1 MWLVYRKFLLPLAVF
16 FSSSLQA
23 NNFFQQDT
31 LHAKDSVIL
40 VEDCYDKFF
49 QQSEKI
55 ASPGKTMLMM
65 KNKKVIS
72 LAAFLKSN
80 NADTM
85 MGAEPHQ
92 GLADLDSD
100 GKKELVLFSYTGG
113 AHCCDEFY
121 IFKNIAPNKYQY
133 AAKTFAGDVCIT
145 EKNEFIYNFY
155 QQFGYFFTCFACSYQ
170 DTADTAPEP
179 VQGILL
185 KYGKGKLAVIRG
197 DQELRSTIYDNLG
210 KLGEQ
215 PYQALQDA
223 ADQDNGLRK
232 EFAINLAVFYY
243 SFGKNLL
250 ETKKLFDKYYKF
262 PDSKKVWAEFLAQ
275 LKTLSTNND
284 F

>member
-1 MWLVYRKFLLPLAVF
+1 MWLVSRKFLLPLAVL
-16 FSSSLQA
+16 FSSSSHA
-23 NNFFQQDT
+23 NNFFQQD
-31 LHAKDSVIL
+31 SVTL

-55 ASPGKTMLMM
+55 TSPGKTMLIT
-65 KNKKVIS
+65 KSKKVIS

-80 NADTM
+80 FSDNTM
-85 MGAEPHQ
+85 GVEPHE

-121 IFKNIAPNKYQY
+121 IFRNIAPNRYQY
-133 AAKTFAGDVCIT
+133 VAKTFAGDVCIT
-145 EKNEFIYNFY
+145 EKNEFAFNFY
-155 QQFGYFFTCFACSYQ
+155 QQFGYFFTCFACSYE
-170 DTADTAPEP
+170 DTADTAPEH

-185 KYGKGKLAVIRG
+185 KYSKGKLTVIRG

-215 PYQALQDA
+215 PYQQLMDP

-232 EFAINLAVFYY
+232 EVAMNLAVFYY
-243 SFGKNLL
+243 SFGKNLV

-262 PDSKKVWAEFLAQ
+262 PDSKKVWTAFLVQ